1 MKTIYSIILVVLCTT
16 LLSGCGSDPVNTSNS
31 GFLGNYDGFKERPW
45 SDGARVYL
53 RPGKDLHD
61 LKKYNKL
68 MLTPVEVWHAKG
80 SEYKGVN
87 PQELKYIT
95 DSFTKKLKAAFEPDY
110 PFVTQPGPDVL
121 VIRMALTGLEKKSP
135 ERSALGYIP
144 IALLISAS
152 QKAVDSAQGEE
163 EIVYRAALE
172 AEGYDSVSGDRV
184 VAVID
189 QRISDETD
197 VKKGGS
203 NVRVLDETLDYW
215 VKRFRRNWDKAH
227 K

>member
-1 MKTIYSIILVVLCTT
+1 MRRFNSIILSVLCAT
-16 LLSGCGSDPVNTSNS
+16 LLSGCGSDPVKNS

-53 RPGKDLHD
+53 APGTQLGD

-68 MLTPVEVWHAKG
+68 MLTPVEIWHAQG

-87 PQELKYIT
+87 PRELKYIT
-95 DSFTKKLKAAFEPDY
+95 DTFTQKLKDAFQPDY
-110 PFVTQPGPDVL
+110 PFVDKPGSDVL

-152 QKAVDSAQGEE
+152 QKAVDSVQGEE

-172 AEGYDSVSGDRV
+172 AEGYDSVSGKRV

-189 QRISDETD
+189 QRISDEAE

-203 NVRVLDETLDYW
+203 NVQVLDETMDYW